1 MRLFY
6 QIAMRLAWV
15 AALFAALEIV
25 IVVTMYVRDPETLG
39 EDLVSIEAQRI
50 AGQLSEYGLSTAS
63 AQLLAGSSTRAL
75 AVFDGSGQT
84 LLMDNPAHVPLPEAP
99 LADTQSTTSREVR
112 GKQFYLTGIRRTEIH
127 GQPVFIGLAISG
139 QGLRPFLPALYR
151 EVYDHALLPLIPL
164 SILLLLF
171 NVAVVRRM
179 IRPVERAVAEVDAL
193 DPGDPSRRL
202 YQPDSPFE
210 VTLLI
215 RAFNRALDRLEHAMQ
230 SLRQFTADVAHEVRT
245 PLATMTLTIDR
256 LPPSVEHERLS
267 QDAASMTRLVGQILD
282 LARTD
287 ALDDV
292 RQSRSDL
299 HDVTSRVVAD
309 MVPLAISLGKS
320 IRYCNYGSS
329 VVEGRAELLERAL
342 RNLIEN
348 ALAHTPSGSE
358 VEVLV
363 GPQPQIQIRDHGT
376 GIPLELREKVFERFW
391 RADRQTSGAGLGLA
405 ITRTIIEACGGRID
419 IGDAHGGGAL
429 VCLMFPAAPALPVS
443 VHQHP

>member
-15 AALFAALEIV
+15 AALFAVLEIV

-50 AGQLSEYGLSTAS
+50 VGQLSQNGLSTAS
-63 AQLLAGSSTRAL
+63 PELLAGSPTLAM
-75 AVFDGSGQT
+75 AVFDGGGQI

-99 LADTQSTTSREVR
+99 LADTQSNTSREVH
-112 GKQFYLTGIRRTEIH
+112 GKQFYLSGIRRAEIN

-139 QGLRPFLPALYR
+139 QGLRPFFPALYR

-179 IRPVERAVAEVDAL
+179 VKPVERAVAEVDAL

-202 YQPDSPFE
+202 YQPASPFE

-215 RAFNRALDRLEHAMQ
+215 GAFNRALDRLEHAMQ

-256 LPPSVEHERLS
+256 LPPSVEQARLS

-309 MVPLAISLGKS
+309 MVPFAIGLEKS

-348 ALAHTPSGSE
+348 ALFHTPSGSE

-363 GPQPQIQIRDHGT
+363 GPQPQIQVRDHGA
-376 GIPLELREKVFERFW
+376 GIPREMRTKVFERFW
-391 RADRQTSGAGLGLA
+391 RADRQGAGAGLGLSIA
-405 ITRTIIEACGGRID
+405 RTIIEACGGRID
-419 IGDAHGGGAL
+419 IGDAPGGGAL
-429 VCLMFPAAPALPVS
+429 VCLTFPVKRALQISESQQP
-443 VHQHP
+443 